1 MLAAHCPPLR
11 QGIADNKMKMAA
23 AGSLGIALV
32 LALAGTISPTMWTMD
47 LDASENSGGTVC
59 GKYDAT
65 VGRKHHPRS
74 PPGDPR
80 VAPKTGFA
88 LRAAVAPA

>member
-1 MLAAHCPPLR
+1 
-11 QGIADNKMKMAA
+11 MKMAA

-32 LALAGTISPTMWTMD
+32 LALAGTISPTMYATD
-47 LDASENSGGTVC
+47 VDASDIIPGSC
-59 GKYDAT
+59 GKFDGT
-65 VGRKHHPRS
+65 QGGKHHPRS

>member
-1 MLAAHCPPLR
+1 
-11 QGIADNKMKMAA
+11 MKMAA

-32 LALAGTISPTMWTMD
+32 LALAGTISPTMHTVD
-47 LDASENSGGTVC
+47 LDASLLFGATAC
-59 GKYDAT
+59 GKLDGT
-65 VGRKHHPRS
+65 FGRKHHPRS

>member
-1 MLAAHCPPLR
+1 MDVDVKALP
-11 QGIADNKMKMAA
+11 QGR
-23 AGSLGIALV
+23 ALN
-32 LALAGTISPTMWTMD
+32 L
-47 LDASENSGGTVC
+47 C
-59 GKYDAT
+59 GKADGT